1 MISLPVDKTEGT
13 EKSKAILLENKHQ
26 EKDSKEKAE
35 KKEIHSVIDEKAEN
49 YAAKGSEA
57 KPSMLLSRTDASKET
72 DRGVQLSMTEEHSYR
87 AVVSFENLTLE
98 ELKQANFS

>member
-57 KPSMLLSRTDASKET
+57 FDAAFAYRRLKKT
-72 DRGVQLSMTEEHSYR
+72 DRGVQLSMTEERSYR